1 MVTFTVRLF
10 LTPSGT
16 QSSLFMME
24 DSVTFTAKIFYGPS
38 RMQLSHFV
46 VELSLMLYLMES
58 SDLPKTKFYSR

>member
-24 DSVTFTAKIFYGPS
+24 DAVTFTAKIFYGPQQNAVITLCS
-38 RMQLSHFV
+38 RAISNVVSHR
-46 VELSLMLYLMES
+46 
-58 SDLPKTKFYSR
+58 KFRPS